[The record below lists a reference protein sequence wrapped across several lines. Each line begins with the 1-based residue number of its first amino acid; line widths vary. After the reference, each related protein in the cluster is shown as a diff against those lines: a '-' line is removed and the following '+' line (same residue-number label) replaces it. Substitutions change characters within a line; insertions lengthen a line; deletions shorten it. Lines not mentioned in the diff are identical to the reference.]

1 MRGQP
6 SRPAELPGRR
16 LVVGI
21 GLGSFVAPT
30 VSLLGLVL
38 IALLTV
44 SLFTGK
50 LPCVEGCSTPRG
62 GAGPDKP
69 DPNATVAP
77 PSVVNVP
84 TLPPPSPGA
93 TAAPG
98 LLGSIVLAKL
108 GNIWVGT
115 GPKAAQITDTGR
127 D

>member
-38 IALLTV
+38 VALLSV

-50 LPCVEGCSTPRG
+50 LPCVEGCSTPHG
-62 GAGPDKP
+62 GAGADKP
-69 DPNATVAP
+69 DPEVAAA
-77 PSVVNVP
+77 PSNVVKVP
-84 TLPPPSPGA
+84 TPAPPSPGA
-93 TAAPG
+93 PATPDPPRP
-98 LLGSIVLAKL
+98 I
-108 GNIWVGT
+108 
-115 GPKAAQITDTGR
+115 
-127 D
+127 